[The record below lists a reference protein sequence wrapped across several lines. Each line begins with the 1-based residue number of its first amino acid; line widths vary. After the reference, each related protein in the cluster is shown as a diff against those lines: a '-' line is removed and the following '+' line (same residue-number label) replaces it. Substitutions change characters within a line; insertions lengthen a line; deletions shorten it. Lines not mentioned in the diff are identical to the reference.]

1 MRNLVSSIVIVSL
14 IISFSACNTAPPVI
28 TDEADYIKK
37 TEAWQQQRVE
47 RLKSRNGYLNLAG
60 LFWLKEGENSFG
72 SDSTNDIVFP
82 PKAEPFCGTLL
93 LENGKVKLT
102 VSEGTSIT
110 VNDTA
115 VTELQLANDME
126 ANTTHLEQGD
136 LAWHIIERGDRYAIR
151 LRDYRNPSLGKL
163 DHIPS
168 YPIQTSYV
176 VDATL
181 EPFDSPRTMTVATE
195 VPGYNEDY
203 QCPGTLNFKLRGKA
217 LKLYPF
223 TSGSGYFLIIGDE
236 TSGVETYG
244 AGRFMY
250 ASPDSTGR
258 IILDFN
264 RAYNPPCAFTPY
276 ATCPKPP
283 RENIL
288 PIAVEAGEKTVHMN

>member
-1 MRNLVSSIVIVSL
+1 MRNFLSSTLLVSFMVL
-14 IISFSACNTAPPVI
+14 LSACNTASPVI
-28 TDEADYIKK
+28 TDEAAYVKK
-37 TEAWQQQRVE
+37 TEEWQQQRLE

-60 LFWLKEGENSFG
+60 LFWLQEGENSFG
-72 SDSTNDIVFP
+72 SDSTNDIIFP
-82 PKAEPFCGTLL
+82 PKADPFCGILFL
-93 LENGKVKLT
+93 DSGKVTLT
-102 VSEGTSIT
+102 VSEGVSIT
-110 VNDTA
+110 VNDSA
-115 VTELQLANDME
+115 VSEMQLANDME

-136 LAWHIIERGDRYAIR
+136 LAWHIIKRGDRYAVR
-151 LRDYRNPSLGKL
+151 LRDFKNPRLDEL

-168 YPIQTSYV
+168 YPIQPGYV
-176 VDATL
+176 VEAKL
-181 EPFDSPRTMTVATE
+181 EPFDSARTMTVATE
-195 VPGYNEDY
+195 VEGYNEDY
-203 QCPGTLNFKLRGKA
+203 KCPGTLNFKLRGKA

-283 RENIL
+283 SENIL
-288 PIAVEAGEKTVHMN
+288 PIAVEAGEKSVHMN